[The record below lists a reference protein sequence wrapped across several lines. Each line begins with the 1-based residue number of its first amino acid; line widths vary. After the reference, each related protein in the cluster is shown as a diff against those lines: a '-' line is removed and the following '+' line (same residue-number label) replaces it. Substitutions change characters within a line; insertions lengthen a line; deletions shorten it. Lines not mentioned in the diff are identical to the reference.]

1 MEVKEKALELVVGWS
16 GVLSSFWWLC
26 VHGQIQLE
34 ACARLK
40 WRELAGTCRRFDD
53 NTWVQR

>member
-34 ACARLK
+34 AC
-40 WRELAGTCRRFDD
+40 
-53 NTWVQR
+53 